1 MGHYVVNLMKS
12 QWKLRQKMIRSSQ
25 WRQSHCRT
33 NTSIRRKKKI
43 QKSRT
48 MIITI
53 WDLFLFYFCNY
64 FCLKKLHLRCCIGLE
79 LNILT
84 WSTKVIKV
92 IGVNLYDLEKTWKI
106 LPPRCPKNTFPNVF
120 QPLSLLHLISN
131 GLNRVDVDCGLFIN
145 FCIVCL
151 VKAYKSIWFHQMQ
164 RNSKITL

>member
-145 FCIVCL
+145 FL
-151 VKAYKSIWFHQMQ
+151 HSMF
-164 RNSKITL
+164 SKGIQIHLISSNAT